1 MIVEI
6 GDFDGEKK
14 KKEKMRGKEERGR
27 GEMCE
32 RIADFGVDDPTYECV

>member
-1 MIVEI
+1 MMMIVEI

-27 GEMCE
+27 
-32 RIADFGVDDPTYECV
+32 DV